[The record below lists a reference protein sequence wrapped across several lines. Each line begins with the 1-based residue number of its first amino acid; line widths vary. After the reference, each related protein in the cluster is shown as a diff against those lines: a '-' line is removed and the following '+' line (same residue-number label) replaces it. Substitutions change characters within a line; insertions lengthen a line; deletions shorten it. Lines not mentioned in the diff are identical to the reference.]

1 MNTCGTCKYFGAA
14 RLGVEDESPNIT
26 LADFASVMIAKPD
39 EEVAEPPEFGP
50 YKVCGL
56 IEMKSYGT
64 LPEGAN
70 TTAYV
75 EDGSNYY
82 AALCVS
88 EDFGCNQWVQKLPD

>member
-14 RLGVEDESPNIT
+14 RLGTDDDPSIT
-26 LADFASVMIAKPD
+26 VADFASVMIAQSETESHS
-39 EEVAEPPEFGP
+39 EEGRLGP

-56 IEMKSYGT
+56 IEMKAYGE
-64 LPEGAN
+64 LPAAAN
-70 TTAYV
+70 RMAFV

-88 EDFGCNQWVQKLPD
+88 EDFGCNQWMPK